1 MTDIK
6 TTPPVCVL
14 TFTPS
19 YSFPEDTI
27 LLICL
32 LTHYLSPLSEGMLL
46 ASEGVVPLEWMAT
59 AGIQEQHRLYHPTQ
73 ALCRT
78 YSCAQEPWGAV
89 HWKRPAA
96 SPFPASERKVAPL
109 YKRAFLHAHE
119 AVLINEDIICLL
131 RHLELILTGSLPC
144 PLVLSPPLQRETISL
159 KAKLMQICWLAQHFG
174 KSN

>member
-1 MTDIK
+1 MCFDFHPFIQFSRRHHLAYLSTD
-6 TTPPVCVL
+6 T
-14 TFTPS
+14 
-19 YSFPEDTI
+19 
-27 LLICL
+27 LLIPFL
-32 LTHYLSPLSEGMLL
+32 RGY
-46 ASEGVVPLEWMAT
+46 ASGFWGSGALGMAT

-73 ALCRT
+73 APCRT

-89 HWKRPAA
+89 HWKKPAV
-96 SPFPASERKVAPL
+96 SLFPASERKVAPL

>member
-1 MTDIK
+1 M
-6 TTPPVCVL
+6 
-14 TFTPS
+14 FW
-19 YSFPEDTI
+19 
-27 LLICL
+27 
-32 LTHYLSPLSEGMLL
+32 LSPLHTVFQKTPSCLSVYWHITYPLSQRVCFWLL
-46 ASEGVVPLEWMAT
+46 REWCPWNAT

-73 ALCRT
+73 APCRT

-89 HWKRPAA
+89 HWKRPAV
-96 SPFPASERKVAPL
+96 SLFHASERKVAPL